1 MKFRILKF
9 RIFGKL
15 LGMDTLSNDILDE
28 STSFFSPTTS
38 KNKIYVY
45 STQVLLEASDAPLL
59 SLPYSGSS
67 SSCIVL
73 SLRDSKISY
82 YASVK
87 TAEN

>member
-1 MKFRILKF
+1 MKFRILKL

-28 STSFFSPTTS
+28 STLFFSPTTS

-45 STQVLLEASDAPLL
+45 STQVLLEASDAPL

-82 YASVK
+82 ASVK